1 MCIPHCPR
9 CSHCVHSS
17 LPVLLSLCAFLTARV
32 ALTEKTGKTGIEQI
46 SYVHGNQP
54 HSLSPHMGAMS
65 SLGLSASLS
74 SAPIGGGG
82 EHRSQEG
89 AVVVSIDPE
98 RVHVSSP
105 DDVPFKC
112 VKASTPVSGGREG
125 RPIRAFEL
133 AQAVEQL
140 GAREILLNCIDF
152 GGQAQ
157 GFDLDL
163 VGLLS
168 SAVSI
173 PGRGFDLDLVGLV
186 SSAVSIPVIAN
197 SSAGIP
203 EHFSLAFA
211 HTGDL
216 AAPLPSFSLSQ
227 ARAKD
232 STWIWWICQGQG
244 FDLDLVELVSSAV
257 SILVI
262 ASNGAGIPE
271 HFSQVFART
280 GASVALAAGI
290 FHHNEVTIESVK
302 THLAKEGVETRL
314 L

>member
-1 MCIPHCPR
+1 M
-9 CSHCVHSS
+9 
-17 LPVLLSLCAFLTARV
+17 LLSLY
-32 ALTEKTGKTGIEQI
+32 ALQHVQKIGKTGIEQI

-54 HSLSPHMGAMS
+54 HSLSPHLGAMS

-112 VKASTPVSGGREG
+112 VKASTPGALRARSAPSAPFFATSPWPKRGGVCMVPLHVSGGREG
-125 RPIRAFEL
+125 RPIGAFEL

-163 VGLLS
+163 VGQLS

-173 PGRGFDLDLVGLV
+173 
-186 SSAVSIPVIAN
+186 S
-197 SSAGIP
+197 
-203 EHFSLAFA
+203 
-211 HTGDL
+211 
-216 AAPLPSFSLSQ
+216 
-227 ARAKD
+227 
-232 STWIWWICQGQG
+232 
-244 FDLDLVELVSSAV
+244 
-257 SILVI
+257 VI
-262 ASNGAGIPE
+262 ASRAAAQA
-271 HFSQVFART
+271 SQSTSPR
-280 GASVALAAGI
+280 S
-290 FHHNEVTIESVK
+290 
-302 THLAKEGVETRL
+302 L
-314 L
+314 LTQAPLVPPSHGRSGPGL